1 MTVRKWKCI
10 AFAIFAMSSF
20 DRMLW
25 TSADFDK
32 LTTPNQCNEREE
44 GWENKRETRELLQ
57 FWIHWKQL
65 WHWYWNIAGINTIY
79 LSIFTLIYSP
89 SIQYNEIIEG
99 LSPRRNIRF
108 NPGLLMVSKRD
119 GRGKEKIFS
128 MTFNG
133 GDKESLELL
142 LAPIALIP
150 TRVVPSHWKAW
161 LIDGPSHWPVRP
173 HYPTLHSLSYKSFAS
188 WPSGWVA
195 CRNRQKVWMY
205 VEILNIVRNS
215 CYALSMSWYV
225 NLTESKDTELHCW
238 APSTLLAGIALGH
251 LSPRLWPFRSFLTPK
266 LSAAMMAVA
275 NLSDAGQVFEHQIV
289 WWRHRQI
296 WTLQNN
302 WFSNQ
307 CQLKLLIRKEHNQ
320 NFRLLFCKL
329 ERCRKTWGVPGGAT
343 DLLWPNKTN
352 PWWPNYDQSSF
363 SGES

>member
-133 GDKESLELL
+133 RKQRKFGTTSCTDCTHSYPGCTFSLKSLTDRWSVTL
-142 LAPIALIP
+142 
-150 TRVVPSHWKAW
+150 TCPS
-161 LIDGPSHWPVRP
+161 P
-173 HYPTLHSLSYKSFAS
+173 LSN
-188 WPSGWVA
+188 P
-195 CRNRQKVWMY
+195 
-205 VEILNIVRNS
+205 
-215 CYALSMSWYV
+215 
-225 NLTESKDTELHCW
+225 
-238 APSTLLAGIALGH
+238 
-251 LSPRLWPFRSFLTPK
+251 PFIII
-266 LSAAMMAVA
+266 
-275 NLSDAGQVFEHQIV
+275 QVFCE
-289 WWRHRQI
+289 
-296 WTLQNN
+296 LA
-302 WFSNQ
+302 
-307 CQLKLLIRKEHNQ
+307 IR
-320 NFRLLFCKL
+320 LSCL
-329 ERCRKTWGVPGGAT
+329 
-343 DLLWPNKTN
+343 
-352 PWWPNYDQSSF
+352 
-363 SGES
+363 

>member
-142 LAPIALIP
+142 IVPIAHIVKNGHY
-150 TRVVPSHWKAW
+150 TAHRAVVRSV
-161 LIDGPSHWPVRP
+161 S
-173 HYPTLHSLSYKSFAS
+173 SY
-188 WPSGWVA
+188 
-195 CRNRQKVWMY
+195 
-205 VEILNIVRNS
+205 
-215 CYALSMSWYV
+215 
-225 NLTESKDTELHCW
+225 
-238 APSTLLAGIALGH
+238 
-251 LSPRLWPFRSFLTPK
+251 
-266 LSAAMMAVA
+266 
-275 NLSDAGQVFEHQIV
+275 
-289 WWRHRQI
+289 
-296 WTLQNN
+296 
-302 WFSNQ
+302 
-307 CQLKLLIRKEHNQ
+307 
-320 NFRLLFCKL
+320 
-329 ERCRKTWGVPGGAT
+329 
-343 DLLWPNKTN
+343 
-352 PWWPNYDQSSF
+352 
-363 SGES
+363 